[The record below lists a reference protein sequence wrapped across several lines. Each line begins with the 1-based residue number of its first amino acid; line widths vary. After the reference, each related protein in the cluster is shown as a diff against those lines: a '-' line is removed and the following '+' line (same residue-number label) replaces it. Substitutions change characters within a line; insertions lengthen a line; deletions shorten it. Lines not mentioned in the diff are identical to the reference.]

1 MTDVTTVSAVQA
13 MNRISREMDTAWE
26 QLAFWERKAVETR
39 QDYTVAY
46 NMAYLASE
54 GSIPERKAISE
65 GKTDAERLAA
75 EHAEAEV
82 RIWRAKMR
90 VLENKVGVGRSNVAV
105 LRMEKELDR

>member
-1 MTDVTTVSAVQA
+1 MSDVTTVSAVQA

-26 QLAFWERKAVETR
+26 QLSHWERKAVETR
-39 QDYTVAY
+39 EDYTVAF
-46 NMAYLASE
+46 NTAYLTAE
-54 GSIPERKAISE
+54 GSIPERKAIAE
-65 GKTDAERLAA
+65 NKTHTERYAA
-75 EHAEAEV
+75 EHCEAEV